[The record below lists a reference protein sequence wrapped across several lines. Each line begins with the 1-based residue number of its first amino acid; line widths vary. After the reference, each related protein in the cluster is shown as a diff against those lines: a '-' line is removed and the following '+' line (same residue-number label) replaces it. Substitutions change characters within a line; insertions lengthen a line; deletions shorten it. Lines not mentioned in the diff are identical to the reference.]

1 MGVRSGF
8 DRGPSADNR
17 RLGEC
22 EVAAVAIGRRGTQR
36 VDNQP
41 PQETEPAT
49 ASILGNHLSAATQE
63 CQRMALSQ
71 IGKHVGKENRE
82 MRAHLGVLAPAQR
95 KALKQVALLA
105 TQRGFYLGGG
115 TAVALHLGHRRSIDF
130 DWFIQKPL
138 GDPML
143 LAQHIRSRGIDFTT
157 SKVEA
162 GTLHG
167 FLAGVRFSFLEYPY
181 PLLSPSVRLKD
192 FDCSVASLDDL
203 ACMKLSALAQ
213 RGSKKDFVDIY
224 ALALKHRTLPDI
236 LALYMRKYSVEDMS
250 HVLYGLA
257 YFDDADK
264 ERMPRLL
271 WKTDWKTIKKAISN
285 WLGALPQ

>member
-1 MGVRSGF
+1 
-8 DRGPSADNR
+8 
-17 RLGEC
+17 
-22 EVAAVAIGRRGTQR
+22 
-36 VDNQP
+36 
-41 PQETEPAT
+41 
-49 ASILGNHLSAATQE
+49 
-63 CQRMALSQ
+63 MALSQ
-71 IGKHVGKENRE
+71 IGKHMGKENGA
-82 MRAHLGVLAPAQR
+82 MTAHLEALAPAQ
-95 KALKQVALLA
+95 KKTLEQIASFA
-105 TQRGFYLGGG
+105 TRRGFYLGGG

-143 LAQHIRSRGIDFTT
+143 LAQHMRSRAIDFTT
-157 SKVEA
+157 SYVEA

-167 FLAGVRFSFLEYPY
+167 FLSGVRFSFLEYPY
-181 PLLSPSVRLKD
+181 NLLSPLVKLKD

-224 ALALKHRTLPDI
+224 AMALKHHPLPDI
-236 LALYMRKYSVEDMS
+236 LSLYKRKYGVEDMS

-264 ERMPRLL
+264 ERMPRML
-271 WKTDWKTIKKAISN
+271 WKTDWKTIKKTISN
-285 WLGALPQ
+285 WLGAFPR

>member
-1 MGVRSGF
+1 M
-8 DRGPSADNR
+8 DNKPSSKTKSA
-17 RLGEC
+17 
-22 EVAAVAIGRRGTQR
+22 
-36 VDNQP
+36 
-41 PQETEPAT
+41 PAP
-49 ASILGNHLSAATQE
+49 ILGSHLSATAQARE
-63 CQRMALSQ
+63 RMAGKQ
-71 IGKHVGKENRE
+71 IRKHLGKENGA
-82 MRAHLGVLAPAQR
+82 MMAHLEALAPAQ
-95 KALKQVALLA
+95 KKTLAQIASLA
-105 TQRGFYLGGG
+105 TRRGFYLGGG

-157 SKVEA
+157 TRVEA

-167 FLAGVRFSFLEYPY
+167 LVSGVRFSFLEYPY
-181 PLLSPSVRLKD
+181 ALLTPSVKLKD
-192 FDCSVASLDDL
+192 FDCLVASLDDL

-236 LALYMRKYSVEDMS
+236 LALYKRKYNVEDMS
-250 HVLYGLA
+250 HVLYSLA

-264 ERMPRLL
+264 ERMPTML

-285 WLGALPQ
+285 WLGALPR